1 MKRIST
7 KQEFYALS
15 RRGLLG
21 NTLVQWTWSEYQK
34 LYLETP
40 EELPFIVGVRHVMK
54 SFTSKGNSTL
64 QTRKDAFYAGMTSLD
79 RDSLLFDEA
88 APHEDLTIQGEIM
101 ADYEGLYVRYSD
113 LQVHQRV
120 LWEIE
125 RKGLIDIPE
134 HMLPCN
140 ADILTKEQRLG
151 KAPVLKH
158 AQRLQA
164 YAVLKKYMDVMS
176 YEMIMDL
183 LECQRVNS
191 TSTSQHNLDH
201 PIIEFACF
209 NHRLGK
215 LKCNSLFWEVRT
227 HY

>member
-34 LYLETP
+34 LFLETP
-40 EELPFIVGVRHVMK
+40 EALPFIVGVRHVQK
-54 SFTSKGNSTL
+54 SFTAKGNSTL
-64 QTRKDAFYAGMTSLD
+64 QTRKDAFYAGMTSTD

-101 ADYEGLYVRYSD
+101 ADHEGLYVRYSN

-120 LWEIE
+120 LWDIE

-140 ADILTKEQRLG
+140 AEILTKEQRTG
-151 KAPVLKH
+151 AFPVLKH

-164 YAVLKKYMDVMS
+164 YAVLEKYMDVMS
-176 YEMIMDL
+176 YEMTMDL
-183 LECQRVNS
+183 LECQVVN
-191 TSTSQHNLDH
+191 STSQHNLDH

-209 NHRLGK
+209 NHRLGR
-215 LKCNSLFWEVRT
+215 LKWNTLFWEVRT
-227 HY
+227 CY

>member
-15 RRGLLG
+15 RRDMLG
-21 NTLVQWTWSEYQK
+21 NTLTQWDWATYQK
-34 LYLETP
+34 LFLETP

-54 SFTSKGNSTL
+54 SFTAKGNSTL

-101 ADYEGLYVRYSD
+101 ADHEGLYVRYSD

-125 RKGLIDIPE
+125 RKGLIDIPK

-140 ADILTKEQRLG
+140 VEILTEEQRTG
-151 KAPVLKH
+151 NVPVLKH
-158 AQRLQA
+158 ARGLQA
-164 YAVLKKYMDVMS
+164 VEVLRQYMDVMS
-176 YEMIMDL
+176 YEMTMDL
-183 LECQRVNS
+183 LECQRINV
-191 TSTSQHNLDH
+191 TSWHNLDH

-209 NHRLGK
+209 NHRLGR
-215 LKCNSLFWEVRT
+215 LKWNTLFWEVRT

>member
-54 SFTSKGNSTL
+54 SFTSKGNSIL

-164 YAVLKKYMDVMS
+164 YAVLEKYMDVMS
-176 YEMIMDL
+176 YEMTMDL
-183 LECQRVNS
+183 LECQRVN
-191 TSTSQHNLDH
+191 STSQHNLDH

-209 NHRLGK
+209 KQRLGK
-215 LKCNSLFWEVRT
+215 LKWNSLFWEVRT